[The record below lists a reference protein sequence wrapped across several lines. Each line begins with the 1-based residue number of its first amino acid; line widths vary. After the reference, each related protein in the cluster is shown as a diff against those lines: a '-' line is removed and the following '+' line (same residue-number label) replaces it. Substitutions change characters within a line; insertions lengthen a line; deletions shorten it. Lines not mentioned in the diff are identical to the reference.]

1 MKKLKIAVLGFV
13 ILTLLLVSFFL
24 GRTTKKNHLR
34 NEFDDL
40 IEKYNKLESFNYLRE
55 ESDVRYYGLE
65 KDSVLRM
72 LPPAKWET
80 DTIKLFD
87 SGQLESMHWSWNYYK
102 ERLKNS
108 RDTVTL
114 QEYYWELPEFVDLQ
128 NLYIIFELQSDSSW
142 IAKSCVQ
149 WNPNTTEID

>member
-1 MKKLKIAVLGFV
+1 MKISKPVILGFA
-13 ILTLLLVSFFL
+13 ILALLIMSFFL
-24 GRTTKKNHLR
+24 GSVSMKNHLE

-40 IEKYNKLESFNYLRE
+40 IEQYNKLESFNYLRE

-65 KDSVLRM
+65 KESVLRT
-72 LPPAKWET
+72 LPPEKWKT

-87 SGQLESMHWSWNYYK
+87 SDQLKSMHWAWNYYK
-102 ERLKNS
+102 ERLKNAQ
-108 RDTVTL
+108 DTLTL

-128 NLYIIFELQSDSSW
+128 NLYIIFELQTDSTW

-149 WNPNTTEID
+149 WNPKTTQID

>member
-1 MKKLKIAVLGFV
+1 MRILKTSVFGLV
-13 ILTLLLVSFFL
+13 ILTLLIVSFFL
-24 GRTTKKNHLR
+24 GRITKNNYLR
-34 NEFDDL
+34 NEYDDV

-65 KDSVLRM
+65 KDSVLKM
-72 LPPAKWET
+72 LPPEKWKT

-108 RDTVTL
+108 QDTVTL
-114 QEYYWELPEFVDLQ
+114 QKYYWELPEFVDLK